1 MRGNFSLEWLPI
13 LFGSFRGSAPI
24 PRGTFP
30 SPEKYPKGRIREG
43 PFRWG
48 PSLISLLR
56 DDTKGARVGTSFASL
71 ILPQAAG
78 FGRCA
83 APPSSSANAAL
94 VCLGAPPAGPYF
106 TDSRWINPVRRW
118 KRLPGLT
125 GLGENPKRGPQ
136 PPHWSLRGVVLRRGT
151 QSKVSPSYACFCHLF
166 PRGKSWSGC
175 GAESPIKRGPG
186 AKPPKRRECLSPRF
200 QEHTTA
206 RPPGRQ
212 TPPVPA
218 ALPGWSPPSRTRR

>member
-1 MRGNFSLEWLPI
+1 MGVI
-13 LFGSFRGSAPI
+13 LFGSFGGSAPVLGFSGGSAPV

-48 PSLISLLR
+48 PSLMYPTPATTQRGLAPFGNPRL
-56 DDTKGARVGTSFASL
+56 TSGLS
-71 ILPQAAG
+71 
-78 FGRCA
+78 
-83 APPSSSANAAL
+83 
-94 VCLGAPPAGPYF
+94 
-106 TDSRWINPVRRW
+106 VRRW

-151 QSKVSPSYACFCHLF
+151 QSKVSPSYACFCQLF

-186 AKPPKRRECLSPRF
+186 TKPPKRRECLSPRC
-200 QEHTTA
+200 QEHATV

-212 TPPVPA
+212 TPPAPA

>member
-48 PSLISLLR
+48 PSLMYPTPATTQRGAHAPLWKPPHNLRSLCS
-56 DDTKGARVGTSFASL
+56 TVE
-71 ILPQAAG
+71 
-78 FGRCA
+78 
-83 APPSSSANAAL
+83 APPRAD
-94 VCLGAPPAGPYF
+94 GAG
-106 TDSRWINPVRRW
+106 
-118 KRLPGLT
+118 
-125 GLGENPKRGPQ
+125 GESKEGPQ

-151 QSKVSPSYACFCHLF
+151 QSKVSPSYACFCQLF
-166 PRGKSWSGC
+166 PRRKSWSGC

-212 TPPVPA
+212 TPPAPA
-218 ALPGWSPPSRTRR
+218 ALPGWSPPGRTRR